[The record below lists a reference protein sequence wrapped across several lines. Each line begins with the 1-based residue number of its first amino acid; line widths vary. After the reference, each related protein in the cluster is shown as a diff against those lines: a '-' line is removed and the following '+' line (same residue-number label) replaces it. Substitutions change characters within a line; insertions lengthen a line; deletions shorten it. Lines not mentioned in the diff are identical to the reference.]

1 MSGAMSRA
9 RQIAETAFNK
19 TQSQFL
25 NRARTLQKQ
34 DAELSERANKTHRL
48 RIARLEREQAGRA
61 TSSLPSKKQRA
72 NPA

>member
-25 NRARTLQKQ
+25 DRTRALREQ
-34 DAELSERANKTHRL
+34 DAELSERANITRRL
-48 RIARLEREQAGRA
+48 RIARLEREQAGKA